1 MTEKIDNESLVIV
14 VLGIIVVASMTLMG
28 AEAREITL
36 AVGSGLV
43 GYLKG
48 RSNTD

>member
-1 MTEKIDNESLVIV
+1 MLEKIDNESLVIV
-14 VLGIIVVASMTLMG
+14 ILGIIVVASMALMG
-28 AEAREITL
+28 AEARDITL

-48 RSNTD
+48 KGSTT